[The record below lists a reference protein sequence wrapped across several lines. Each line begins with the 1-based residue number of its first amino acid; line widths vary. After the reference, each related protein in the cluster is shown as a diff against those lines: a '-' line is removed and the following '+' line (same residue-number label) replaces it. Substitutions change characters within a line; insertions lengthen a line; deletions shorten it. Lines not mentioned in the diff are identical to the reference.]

1 MHAAPTVVFMSPMM
15 PSTTTVFVHLL
26 SPLFRVLLEVKY
38 LCYQVYSE
46 IAAIQEESEGMQNKN
61 DVVCFCP
68 LEGIIDV
75 ISKKWAL
82 LIINAIGN
90 YGSLRFNKLMKELQ
104 GISPKT
110 LADTLK
116 QLQEEELLKRES
128 FAEIP
133 PRVEYS
139 LTKDGEGLREA
150 VIPILKWAATRQ
162 CSKKKCSATYTKIPE
177 HRIKNRIA

>member
-1 MHAAPTVVFMSPMM
+1 M
-15 PSTTTVFVHLL
+15 TTK
-26 SPLFRVLLEVKY
+26 VKW
-38 LCYQVYSE
+38 
-46 IAAIQEESEGMQNKN
+46 MKNKN
-61 DVVCFCP
+61 EAVCYCP

-82 LIINAIGN
+82 LVINAIGN
-90 YGSLRFNKLMKELQ
+90 YGSLRFKRLMEELH

-116 QLQEEELLKRES
+116 QLQNEQLLNRES

-139 LTKDGEGLREA
+139 LTEDGQGLREA
-150 VIPILKWAATRQ
+150 VVPILKWAATRQ
-162 CSKKKCSATYTKIPE
+162 GSKRKKCSLAYRKMPA
-177 HRIKNRIA
+177 HRIKDKATQESTKK

>member
-1 MHAAPTVVFMSPMM
+1 MIVTSM
-15 PSTTTVFVHLL
+15 LK
-26 SPLFRVLLEVKY
+26 E
-38 LCYQVYSE
+38 
-46 IAAIQEESEGMQNKN
+46 N
-61 DVVCFCP
+61 DVVCLCP

-90 YGSLRFNKLMKELQ
+90 YGNLRFNKLMDELK

-116 QLQEEELLKRES
+116 QLQDEGLLKRES

-139 LTKDGEGLREA
+139 LTSDGKGLREA
-150 VIPILKWAATRQ
+150 IIPILRWAATRH
-162 CSKKKCSATYTKIPE
+162 CSKRKCFPSFNKIPA
-177 HRIKNRIA
+177 HRIKGMSCDKLRN

>member
-1 MHAAPTVVFMSPMM
+1 
-15 PSTTTVFVHLL
+15 
-26 SPLFRVLLEVKY
+26 
-38 LCYQVYSE
+38 
-46 IAAIQEESEGMQNKN
+46 MQNKN
-61 DVVCFCP
+61 EVVCYCP
-68 LEGIIDV
+68 LEGVIDV

-90 YGSLRFNKLMKELQ
+90 YGSLRFNKLMEELQ

-116 QLQEEELLKRES
+116 QLQKEQLLKRES

-139 LTKDGEGLREA
+139 LTKDGLGLREA
-150 VIPILKWAATRQ
+150 VVPILKWAATRQ
-162 CSKKKCSATYTKIPE
+162 GSKRKCSSAYQKMSA
-177 HRIKNRIA
+177 HRIRNRAGN

>member
-1 MHAAPTVVFMSPMM
+1 M
-15 PSTTTVFVHLL
+15 
-26 SPLFRVLLEVKY
+26 ENEK
-38 LCYQVYSE
+38 
-46 IAAIQEESEGMQNKN
+46 G
-61 DVVCFCP
+61 VVCLCP

-90 YGSLRFNKLMKELQ
+90 YGSLRFNRLLEELN

-116 QLQEEELLKRES
+116 QLQNEGLLKRES

-139 LTKDGEGLREA
+139 LTEDGRGLREA
-150 VIPILKWAATRQ
+150 VVPILKWAATRQ
-162 CSKKKCSATYTKIPE
+162 GSRRKKCSAAYREMPA
-177 HRIKNRIA
+177 HRIKNGNPSS

>member
-1 MHAAPTVVFMSPMM
+1 M
-15 PSTTTVFVHLL
+15 
-26 SPLFRVLLEVKY
+26 E
-38 LCYQVYSE
+38 
-46 IAAIQEESEGMQNKN
+46 NKN

-90 YGSLRFNKLMKELQ
+90 YGSLRFNRLMEELH

-116 QLQEEELLKRES
+116 QLQNEQLLKRES

-139 LTKDGEGLREA
+139 LTEDGRGLREA
-150 VIPILKWAATRQ
+150 IVPILKWAATRQ
-162 CSKKKCSATYTKIPE
+162 GSRRRKCSKAYGGIPA
-177 HRIKNRIA
+177 HRIANKTTA

>member
-1 MHAAPTVVFMSPMM
+1 
-15 PSTTTVFVHLL
+15 LL
-26 SPLFRVLLEVKY
+26 SKTKVT
-38 LCYQVYSE
+38 
-46 IAAIQEESEGMQNKN
+46 GMQNKN
-61 DVVCFCP
+61 ETVCFCP

-90 YGSLRFNKLMKELQ
+90 YGNLRFNRLMEELQ

-116 QLQEEELLKRES
+116 QLQSEGLLTRES

-150 VIPILKWAATRQ
+150 IIPILKWAATRK
-162 CSKKKCSATYTKIPE
+162 SSNRRKCSAMYRKIPA
-177 HRIKNRIA
+177 HRMKNP

>member
-1 MHAAPTVVFMSPMM
+1 MKVA
-15 PSTTTVFVHLL
+15 
-26 SPLFRVLLEVKY
+26 
-38 LCYQVYSE
+38 C
-46 IAAIQEESEGMQNKN
+46 MQNKN

-90 YGSLRFNKLMKELQ
+90 YGSLRFNRLMKELQ

-162 CSKKKCSATYTKIPE
+162 CSKKKCSATYNKIPA
-177 HRIKNRIA
+177 HRIRKSPQETVTRPEPCGSA

>member
-1 MHAAPTVVFMSPMM
+1 M
-15 PSTTTVFVHLL
+15 
-26 SPLFRVLLEVKY
+26 K
-38 LCYQVYSE
+38 
-46 IAAIQEESEGMQNKN
+46 NKN
-61 DVVCFCP
+61 ETVCYCP
-68 LEGIIDV
+68 LEGVIDV

-90 YGSLRFNKLMKELQ
+90 YGSLRFNRLLEELN

-116 QLQEEELLKRES
+116 QLQNEQLLKRES

-139 LTKDGEGLREA
+139 LTEDGRGLREA
-150 VIPILKWAATRQ
+150 VVPILRWAATRHG
-162 CSKKKCSATYTKIPE
+162 SKRKCSLAYRKMAA
-177 HRIKNRIA
+177 HRIRDV

>member
-1 MHAAPTVVFMSPMM
+1 MKVTDM
-15 PSTTTVFVHLL
+15 
-26 SPLFRVLLEVKY
+26 E
-38 LCYQVYSE
+38 
-46 IAAIQEESEGMQNKN
+46 NKN

-90 YGSLRFNKLMKELQ
+90 YGSLRFNRLMEELR

-162 CSKKKCSATYTKIPE
+162 CSKKKCSATYNKIPA
-177 HRIKNRIA
+177 HRILDRALKKETVTRP

>member
-1 MHAAPTVVFMSPMM
+1 M
-15 PSTTTVFVHLL
+15 
-26 SPLFRVLLEVKY
+26 LFTAKVT
-38 LCYQVYSE
+38 
-46 IAAIQEESEGMQNKN
+46 GMQNKN
-61 DVVCFCP
+61 ETVCYCP
-68 LEGIIDV
+68 LEGVIDV

-90 YGSLRFNKLMKELQ
+90 YGSLRFNKLMEELH

-116 QLQEEELLKRES
+116 QLRNEQLLKRES

-139 LTKDGEGLREA
+139 LTKDGQGLREA
-150 VIPILKWAATRQ
+150 VVPILKWAATRQ
-162 CSKKKCSATYTKIPE
+162 GSKRKKCSVAYGKMPA
-177 HRIKNRIA
+177 HRIRDRAIQEECHGD

>member
-1 MHAAPTVVFMSPMM
+1 M
-15 PSTTTVFVHLL
+15 
-26 SPLFRVLLEVKY
+26 E
-38 LCYQVYSE
+38 
-46 IAAIQEESEGMQNKN
+46 NKN

-90 YGSLRFNKLMKELQ
+90 YGCLRFNRLIEELR

-116 QLQEEELLKRES
+116 QLQHEGLLERKS

-150 VIPILKWAATRQ
+150 VIPILKWSATRQ
-162 CSKKKCSATYTKIPE
+162 CSKRKNCSASYSNIPA
-177 HRIKNRIA
+177 HRIRKESG

>member
-1 MHAAPTVVFMSPMM
+1 MTAK
-15 PSTTTVFVHLL
+15 
-26 SPLFRVLLEVKY
+26 VKD
-38 LCYQVYSE
+38 
-46 IAAIQEESEGMQNKN
+46 MQNKN
-61 DVVCFCP
+61 EVVCYCP

-82 LIINAIGN
+82 LVINAIGN
-90 YGSLRFNKLMKELQ
+90 YGSLRFNKLTEELQ

-116 QLQEEELLKRES
+116 QLQGEGLLNRKS

-162 CSKKKCSATYTKIPE
+162 CSKEKCSATFSKIPA
-177 HRIKNRIA
+177 HRITYGVTK

>member
-1 MHAAPTVVFMSPMM
+1 M
-15 PSTTTVFVHLL
+15 LN
-26 SPLFRVLLEVKY
+26 RNE
-38 LCYQVYSE
+38 
-46 IAAIQEESEGMQNKN
+46 
-61 DVVCFCP
+61 VVCFCP

-75 ISKKWAL
+75 IGKKWAL

-90 YGSLRFNKLMKELQ
+90 CGSLRFNRLMEELH

-116 QLQEEELLKRES
+116 QLQVESLIKRES

-150 VIPILKWAATRQ
+150 VIPILKWAATRK
-162 CSKKKCSATYTKIPE
+162 CPKKKCSASYSKIPAHKISGRCKNTSE
-177 HRIKNRIA
+177 HCPHPEPS

>member
-1 MHAAPTVVFMSPMM
+1 MTKVTHMH
-15 PSTTTVFVHLL
+15 
-26 SPLFRVLLEVKY
+26 EN
-38 LCYQVYSE
+38 E
-46 IAAIQEESEGMQNKN
+46 
-61 DVVCFCP
+61 VVCYCP

-90 YGSLRFNKLMKELQ
+90 YGSLRFSRISEELQ

-116 QLQEEELLKRES
+116 QLQNEGLLKREP

-139 LTKDGEGLREA
+139 LTEDGRGLREA
-150 VIPILKWAATRQ
+150 VVPILKWAARRQ
-162 CSKKKCSATYTKIPE
+162 GSKRKRCSAAYREMPA
-177 HRIKNRIA
+177 HRIGHRRQLS

>member
-1 MHAAPTVVFMSPMM
+1 
-15 PSTTTVFVHLL
+15 
-26 SPLFRVLLEVKY
+26 
-38 LCYQVYSE
+38 
-46 IAAIQEESEGMQNKN
+46 MQKEN

-68 LEGIIDV
+68 LEGVIDV

-90 YGSLRFNKLMKELQ
+90 YRSLRFNKLMVELH

-116 QLQEEELLKRES
+116 QLQQEELLRRES

-133 PRVEYS
+133 PHVEYS
-139 LTKDGEGLREA
+139 LTRDGVGLREA

-162 CSKKKCSATYTKIPE
+162 CSKKKCSATYNKIPA
-177 HRIKNRIA
+177 HRIKNRATLEKDHTD

>member
-1 MHAAPTVVFMSPMM
+1 L
-15 PSTTTVFVHLL
+15 TTKVTCMKNKSEAV
-26 SPLFRVLLEVKY
+26 
-38 LCYQVYSE
+38 CY
-46 IAAIQEESEGMQNKN
+46 
-61 DVVCFCP
+61 CP

-90 YGSLRFNKLMKELQ
+90 YGSLRFNRLIEELH

-116 QLQEEELLKRES
+116 QLQNEGLLKRES

-139 LTKDGEGLREA
+139 LTEDGRGLREA
-150 VIPILKWAATRQ
+150 VVPILKWAATRQ
-162 CSKKKCSATYTKIPE
+162 GSKRKRCSVAYREMPA
-177 HRIKNRIA
+177 HRIRNGSHSS

>member
-1 MHAAPTVVFMSPMM
+1 M
-15 PSTTTVFVHLL
+15 
-26 SPLFRVLLEVKY
+26 R
-38 LCYQVYSE
+38 
-46 IAAIQEESEGMQNKN
+46 NKN

-90 YGSLRFNKLMKELQ
+90 YGSLRFNKLMKELH

-150 VIPILKWAATRQ
+150 VIPILKWAANRQ
-162 CSKKKCSATYTKIPE
+162 CSKKKCSPTYNKIPA
-177 HRIKNRIA
+177 HRIKNRITQKNAHAQAGK

>member
-1 MHAAPTVVFMSPMM
+1 M
-15 PSTTTVFVHLL
+15 P
-26 SPLFRVLLEVKY
+26 R
-38 LCYQVYSE
+38 
-46 IAAIQEESEGMQNKN
+46 KN
-61 DVVCFCP
+61 EVVCYCP

-90 YGSLRFNKLMKELQ
+90 YGSLRFNRLTEELQ

-116 QLQEEELLKRES
+116 QLQNEQLIKRTS

-139 LTKDGEGLREA
+139 LTKDGQGLREA
-150 VIPILKWAATRQ
+150 IVPILKWAATRQ
-162 CSKKKCSATYTKIPE
+162 GSKTKCSQAYSKMPA
-177 HRIKNRIA
+177 HRIKASA

>member
-1 MHAAPTVVFMSPMM
+1 V
-15 PSTTTVFVHLL
+15 
-26 SPLFRVLLEVKY
+26 
-38 LCYQVYSE
+38 CY
-46 IAAIQEESEGMQNKN
+46 
-61 DVVCFCP
+61 CP

-90 YGSLRFNKLMKELQ
+90 CGSLRFNKLLEELD

-116 QLQEEELLKRES
+116 QLQNEQLLKRES

-139 LTKDGEGLREA
+139 LTKDGQGLREA
-150 VIPILKWAATRQ
+150 VVPILRWAATRQ
-162 CSKKKCSATYTKIPE
+162 GTERPKCSAAYGKIRA
-177 HRIKNRIA
+177 HRIARCTRKN

>member
-1 MHAAPTVVFMSPMM
+1 
-15 PSTTTVFVHLL
+15 
-26 SPLFRVLLEVKY
+26 
-38 LCYQVYSE
+38 
-46 IAAIQEESEGMQNKN
+46 MQGKD
-61 DVVCFCP
+61 DVVCYCP
-68 LEGIIDV
+68 LEGVIDV

-90 YGSLRFNKLMKELQ
+90 YGSLRFNKLMMELR

-116 QLQEEELLKRES
+116 QLQEEGLIKRES

-139 LTKDGEGLREA
+139 LTEDGRGLREA
-150 VIPILKWAATRQ
+150 VVPILMWAATRQ
-162 CSKKKCSATYTKIPE
+162 GSKKRKCSLAYKEMPA
-177 HRIKNRIA
+177 HRIRNRATKEKYHKDSP

>member
-1 MHAAPTVVFMSPMM
+1 LIPKVT
-15 PSTTTVFVHLL
+15 
-26 SPLFRVLLEVKY
+26 
-38 LCYQVYSE
+38 
-46 IAAIQEESEGMQNKN
+46 GMENKN

-90 YGSLRFNKLMKELQ
+90 HGSLRFNRLMEELH

-116 QLQEEELLKRES
+116 QLQNEQLLKRES

-139 LTKDGEGLREA
+139 LTEDGRGLREA
-150 VIPILKWAATRQ
+150 IVPILKWAATRQ
-162 CSKKKCSATYTKIPE
+162 GSKRKCSKTYREISA
-177 HRIKNRIA
+177 HRIANKNHF

>member
-1 MHAAPTVVFMSPMM
+1 M
-15 PSTTTVFVHLL
+15 LL
-26 SPLFRVLLEVKY
+26 TAKVTD
-38 LCYQVYSE
+38 
-46 IAAIQEESEGMQNKN
+46 MQSKN
-61 DVVCFCP
+61 EVVCYCP
-68 LEGIIDV
+68 IEGVIDV

-90 YGSLRFNKLMKELQ
+90 YGSLRFNRLMEELN

-116 QLQEEELLKRES
+116 QLQNEKLLKRES

-139 LTKDGEGLREA
+139 LTNDGQGLRQA
-150 VIPILKWAATRQ
+150 VVPILKWAATRQ
-162 CSKKKCSATYTKIPE
+162 GLNGKCPSTCEKMPA
-177 HRIKNRIA
+177 HRMRNESHSVP

>member
-1 MHAAPTVVFMSPMM
+1 MKNG
-15 PSTTTVFVHLL
+15 TT
-26 SPLFRVLLEVKY
+26 EVA
-38 LCYQVYSE
+38 CYCY
-46 IAAIQEESEGMQNKN
+46 
-61 DVVCFCP
+61 CP

-82 LIINAIGN
+82 LIINVIGN
-90 YGSLRFNKLMKELQ
+90 YGSLRFNRLLEELN

-116 QLQEEELLKRES
+116 QLQNEQLLKRES

-139 LTKDGEGLREA
+139 LTKDGQGLREA
-150 VIPILKWAATRQ
+150 VIPILKWAANRQ
-162 CSKKKCSATYTKIPE
+162 GSKRRCSKVYGKIRA
-177 HRIKNRIA
+177 HRIGIGRNSK